1 MKWFRALGAASAA
14 AMLAVAATPATAQQ
28 FSEGY
33 QFLEAIRK
41 EDGTKVMEILNKPGT
56 QIINT
61 KERSTGEAALH
72 IMTRKQSSVY
82 VRFLLQRDANPNIQ
96 DHEGNSP
103 LMVSVGQ
110 NYIEGVQILILYK
123 ANVNLRNSKGETPL
137 IRAVQLRNLE
147 LVRMLLEAKADA
159 DQVDVIAGM
168 SARDY
173 AKADRRMPASIVKAL
188 DEAPKSDRRSTVG
201 PKL

>member
-1 MKWFRALGAASAA
+1 MIWFRALGAAIAA
-14 AMLAVAATPATAQQ
+14 AVLACAATPAAAQQ

-56 QIINT
+56 QIVNT
-61 KERSTGEAALH
+61 KDRSTGEAALH
-72 IMTRKQSSVY
+72 IMARKQSSVY

-96 DHEGNSP
+96 DREGNSP
-103 LMVSVGQ
+103 LMIAVGQ
-110 NYIEGVQILILYK
+110 GYAEGVQILILYK

-147 LVRMLLEAKADA
+147 LVRMLLDA
-159 DQVDVIAGM
+159 GGDPDQVDVIAGM

-173 AKADRRMPASIVKAL
+173 SKADNRMPAAIVKAL
-188 DEAPKSDRRSTVG
+188 TDAPKAQRRGAVG
-201 PKL
+201 PKI